1 MSLIQG
7 QTVGGKLKFEITA
20 SGEYSRKYTATLDTG
35 FTGFVLVNQTAID
48 EMGLKPQGTEE
59 IKTLARVI
67 SSRVALGFVSI
78 DGEVFMEGSVSI
90 VDNFEEV
97 LLGMGYLQQSKT
109 AMVLFSRAVFLV
121 PEKELIDYL
130 REMERRELNTDA
142 PSDSPLGSDERH

>member
-1 MSLIQG
+1 
-7 QTVGGKLKFEITA
+7 
-20 SGEYSRKYTATLDTG
+20 
-35 FTGFVLVNQTAID
+35 
-48 EMGLKPQGTEE
+48 
-59 IKTLARVI
+59 
-67 SSRVALGFVSI
+67 
-78 DGEVFMEGSVSI
+78 MEGSVSI